1 MTRLSLTNP
10 SSSSVDEQI
19 RFEKRRRN
27 QAYKALDY
35 ILARVSYFDFFSS
48 NAFTLALY
56 SKYFTQLYT
65 KKIVTS
71 EYLLLPFF
79 YCESNV
85 STFLEKYTLS
95 ESFLQILENKTIIS
109 KPTWRNPLSFF
120 DTSERQI
127 KGITF
132 NPKIKYSLEV
142 NQLFE
147 KAAENAMTRF
157 KTPVIT
163 SEILFITLM
172 EERKTKASKM
182 IEELVGDDTEWQ
194 MLRYRL
200 IKRLH
205 NQESSI
211 RSEVPKNQHYFT
223 YLLKTELKEA
233 EFEKMLETETL
244 VKGTSIFRNQLISE
258 IVKVDIFELLCQEV
272 RLSIQISNKRTYSS

>member
-1 MTRLSLTNP
+1 MLSSLTTN
-10 SSSSVDEQI
+10 SSSTSIEEQI
-19 RFEKRRRN
+19 LCEKRRRN
-27 QAYKALDY
+27 QAYQALDY
-35 ILARVSYFDFFSS
+35 ILARVTYFDFFSS
-48 NAFTLALY
+48 NAFTLAVH
-56 SKYFTQLYT
+56 SKYFTQLFA
-65 KKIVTS
+65 KKTVTS

-85 STFLEKYTLS
+85 STFLEKYSLPD
-95 ESFLQILENKTIIS
+95 SFFQILNAKTMIA

-120 DTSERQI
+120 SSPEKQRTAIQ
-127 KGITF
+127 F
-132 NPKIKYSLEV
+132 NPNIEYSLEV

-147 KAAENAMTRF
+147 KAAENAMSRF

-182 IEELVGDDTEWQ
+182 IRELVGNDTEWQ

-211 RSEVPKNQHYFT
+211 RSEVSKNQHYFT

-233 EFEKMLETETL
+233 EFEKMIETETL
-244 VKGTSIFRNQLISE
+244 AKGTSIFRNQLISE
-258 IVKVDIFELLCQEV
+258 IVKVNIFDLLCQEV
-272 RLSIQISNKRTYSS
+272 RLSIKISNKRTYSS